1 MRFFILL
8 TVLLTLLSCTRE
20 EVPVYYKVHHSPTS
34 DILYAIDIDQNGH
47 ITIIGGYVWSRG
59 ISLQSDDDLATLTL
73 DSFSNKGQFDLLR
86 TKNNDLI
93 SVGNEG
99 QLFQKTSHREPWKFH
114 RLKNWDILH
123 HVIETE
129 HGYLASG
136 GKSYEH
142 GYIYL
147 INEQFRIDTAL
158 YFGHEISEVVH
169 ITGQNYLSV
178 GWGNIQRSS
187 DGGKNWQLLPNEG
200 DFYASCVFTDHLNG
214 WIVGYN
220 GSLLKSSD
228 GGHTWQKS
236 NAKISGNGYNS
247 FRKIVQTDSNELII
261 TGNKG
266 KMWHSVDSGK
276 TWIRMALPDENDIYD
291 ISKKPDGTYILVG
304 SNGYVAEIRF

>member
-8 TVLLTLLSCTRE
+8 TALLTLLSCIRE
-20 EVPVYYKVHHSPTS
+20 ESPVYYKAHHSITS
-34 DILYAIDIDQNGH
+34 DILHAIDIDHNGY
-47 ITIIGGYVWSRG
+47 ITIVGGYVWSRG
-59 ISLQSDDDLATLTL
+59 ISLQSDGDLSTLTL

-86 TKNNDLI
+86 TKNHDLI

-114 RLKNWDILH
+114 RLQNWDILH

-129 HGYLASG
+129 HGYLAAG

-147 INEQFRIDTAL
+147 INREFGIDTAL
-158 YFGHEISEVVH
+158 YFGHEISEVAH

-187 DGGKNWQLLPNEG
+187 DGGKNWELLPNEG
-200 DFYASCVFTDHLNG
+200 DFYASCVFTDQLNG

-220 GSLLKSSD
+220 GSLLKSTDS
-228 GGHTWQKS
+228 GHTWQKS

-247 FRKIVQTDSNELII
+247 FRKLVQIDVNELII
-261 TGNKG
+261 TGNNG
-266 KMWHSVDSGK
+266 KIWRSVDAGK
-276 TWIRMALPDENDIYD
+276 NWIRTALPDENDIYD
-291 ISKKPDGTYILVG
+291 ISKKSDGNYIMVG
-304 SNGYVAEIRF
+304 SDGYIAEIGF